1 MRRLKNIGI
10 LFCLAGFMNL
20 SGQQLP
26 HFSQYMFND
35 FVLNPAIAGIHDYYQ
50 IRTNHR
56 FQWVGMTDPPLTN
69 SIAFYGPHSSLDMGF
84 GGSIYTDVTG
94 PTSRTGISGSYGY
107 NIAINNDMRL
117 SMGLSLSMLQFR
129 VDGTQL
135 SPKDPSDMFIQG
147 VVSTNYVPDAS
158 IGLYL
163 YADQFYAGISAFQLL
178 NNKLNIIEETIEAID
193 ERTGLN
199 RLKSHLYLTGG
210 YRYQVDSDWILE
222 PSAIIKMTS
231 PRQFRFELNT
241 KVEWM
246 EMVWLAAGY
255 RFHEAITIMAGYNY
269 DDKFYFGY
277 AYDIGITDLRKYN
290 MGSHEL
296 MIGYRFNDIK

>member
-1 MRRLKNIGI
+1 MRRLKYTII
-10 LFCLAGFMNL
+10 PLLLAGSIQL

-35 FVLNPAIAGIHDYYQ
+35 FVLNPAIAGIYDYYQ

-69 SIAFYGPHSSLDMGF
+69 SISFYGPHSSMDMGF
-84 GGSIYTDVTG
+84 GGSIYTDITG
-94 PTSRTGISGSYGY
+94 PTSRTGVTGSYGY
-107 NIAINNDMRL
+107 NIAVNRDMRL
-117 SMGLSLSMLQFR
+117 SMGLSLSMVQYR

-147 VVSTNYVPDAS
+147 IVSTSYLPDAS
-158 IGLYL
+158 VGVYL
-163 YADQFYAGISAFQLL
+163 YGDGYYAGLSASQLL
-178 NNKLNIIEETIEAID
+178 NNKLKIFD
-193 ERTGLN
+193 DKTGLN
-199 RLKSHLYLTGG
+199 RLKSHLFLTGG
-210 YRYQVDSDWILE
+210 YRYEVDRDWILE
-222 PSAIIKMTS
+222 PSAIIKITA
-231 PRQFRFELNT
+231 PQQFRFEVNT
-241 KVEWM
+241 RVEWM
-246 EMVWLAAGY
+246 EMVWLGAGY
-255 RFHEAITIMAGYNY
+255 RFHEAITILAGYNY

-290 MGSHEL
+290 MGSHEI